1 MLDKKKYN
9 FNDPLDVGIFF
20 SIMLSRRFLSIT
32 DEFKYKKTRYIELS
46 EIYCK
51 DLLKGTPLFKEEN
64 KTLKKKRI

>member
-1 MLDKKKYN
+1 
-9 FNDPLDVGIFF
+9 
-20 SIMLSRRFLSIT
+20 MLSRGFLSIT

-51 DLLKGTPLFKEEN
+51 DLLKGTTLFKEEN